1 MPIATDSDLDVQ
13 ILVIDELEWTP
24 DVDAA
29 RIGVAVADG
38 TVTLSG
44 EVDTY
49 AERLAA
55 KRATRRVRGVRTIV
69 DDIRVHPRSANPVTE
84 TDIAKE
90 VNRALARTANVPD
103 AVQAEIDGHNVTLT
117 GEVDWDYQRTAA
129 KRAVQY
135 LRGVYT
141 VNSMITLKARPS
153 AADTEERIRK
163 ALVRN
168 AQLEGRGIHVRA
180 EGDKVVLTGTVKS
193 WAERRQ
199 AANTAWASPH
209 VTDVDNRIEVR
220 GL

>member
-1 MPIATDSDLDVQ
+1 MALATDSDLDVQ
-13 ILVIDELEWTP
+13 LLVIDELEWTP

-29 RIGVAVADG
+29 GIGVAVEEG

-55 KRATRRVRGVRTIV
+55 KRAARRVRGVRAIV
-69 DDIRVHPRSANPVTE
+69 DDLTVHPRTAWPLTE

-90 VNRALARTANVPD
+90 VTRALDAAANVPET
-103 AVQAEIDGHNVTLT
+103 VQAEIHGHNVTLT
-117 GEVDWDYQRTAA
+117 GEAQWDFQRTAA

-135 LRGVYT
+135 LRGVYSVT
-141 VNSMITLKARPS
+141 SMITLASRPS
-153 AADTEERIRK
+153 AVGTEDQIRK
-163 ALVRN
+163 ALLRN
-168 AQLEGRGIHVRA
+168 AQLEAEGIHVRT
-180 EGDKVVLTGTVKS
+180 EGNTAILTGTVKS

-199 AANTAWASPH
+199 AANAAWASPH
-209 VTDVDNRIEVR
+209 VTDVDNRITVS